1 MLEITALD
9 HIQLAMPKGEEAAA
23 RRFYGGL
30 LGLVEVDKP
39 KPLAATGGCWFVGNG
54 DAGGNNIAVHLGI
67 LSPFVPS
74 TKGHPAF
81 RVKDLEAAKR
91 TFADADISITPD
103 ERLPNVRR
111 FYVNDPFGN
120 RIEIL
125 QDGDRY

>member
-1 MLEITALD
+1 MLEIVALD
-9 HIQLAMPKGEEAAA
+9 HVQLAMPKGEEAAA
-23 RRFYGGL
+23 RHFYGDV
-30 LGLVEVDKP
+30 LGLVEVEKP
-39 KPLAATGGCWFVGNG
+39 EPLTASGGCWFSSSGISKI
-54 DAGGNNIAVHLGI
+54 DIHLGV
-67 LSPFVPS
+67 LTPFVPS

-91 TFADADISITPD
+91 AFAEADIRITPD
-103 ERLPNVRR
+103 SRLPNVRR

>member
-1 MLEITALD
+1 MIEIVALD

-23 RRFYGGL
+23 RRFYGDV

-39 KPLAATGGCWFVGNG
+39 QPLAATGGCWFS
-54 DAGGNNIAVHLGI
+54 GNNVAIHLGV
-67 LSPFVPS
+67 LTPFLPS

-81 RVKDLEAAKR
+81 RVKDLEVAKR
-91 TFADADISITPD
+91 AFAEADIPITPD
-103 ERLPNVRR
+103 RRLPTVRR